1 MMTDQRRSINCEHS
15 QCESARQPC
24 YQECCT
30 LQGDCGC
37 GGRLVDGY
45 TNDAIVQ
52 VGANLSMARLAPQA
66 EAVLD
71 KPVIAINTATCWHAL
86 RPYSVSGF
94 ELPGAAGSPAHR
106 DLPPASASRCDGYR
120 S

>member
-1 MMTDQRRSINCEHS
+1 
-15 QCESARQPC
+15 
-24 YQECCT
+24 
-30 LQGDCGC
+30 
-37 GGRLVDGY
+37 
-45 TNDAIVQ
+45 
-52 VGANLSMARLAPQA
+52 MARLAPQA

-106 DLPPASASRCDGYR
+106 DLPPASASRCDEYR